1 MSTFHTAHSSPSRS
15 GHPVA
20 CTCTVCGHVLQAACP
35 HCAAAA
41 RPAVPRQT
49 GLRADLITAL
59 LVDAVIGA
67 SIAEGTGYAAR
78 TLCENGVPFDVALR
92 VLTRPASR
100 RHYPITRPQAAP
112 RHDAGATP
120 RSTGVASRAVQP
132 VG

>member
-1 MSTFHTAHSSPSRS
+1 MSTFHTAHPGPSRS

-41 RPAVPRQT
+41 RPAVPRQA
-49 GLRADLITAL
+49 GLRADLVTAL
-59 LVDAVIGA
+59 LVDAVISA
-67 SIAEGTGYAAR
+67 SVAEGTAYAAR

-100 RHYPITRPQAAP
+100 RHHPVTRAHATAP
-112 RHDAGATP
+112 RGAGA
-120 RSTGVASRAVQP
+120 AVQRVP
-132 VG
+132 LQVVA